1 MSIRFARTVTTV
13 NSHTE
18 GNPTRV
24 IVGGVPVPPG
34 ETLLGKRAWLRR
46 HGDGL
51 RRMLNFEPRGS
62 GMMCSVLLLPPEQ
75 ADSDFSVVIMEQSE
89 YVPMCGHCIIG
100 TATTVVAMGMIA
112 AKEPVTR
119 VRFDT
124 PAGTVVCDVAVEG
137 GEIGTVAFENVESFL
152 WRGNVALDVE
162 GFGQLAADIAY
173 GGDFYAIIDADRLGL
188 ALRPESDLAL
198 ITAWRRIAAAIAEQV
213 AVVHPERPDI
223 DACYQVLF
231 TSRHTTQGDVMQT
244 ILCPPGS
251 LDRSPCGTGT
261 CARLALMF
269 SRGEIAVNERRRF
282 EGVLGTCFTGEVVR
296 ADTRSGITYVTP
308 RVSGRA
314 YITGFH
320 QFVMDPEDP
329 LPEGFRIGP
338 GARPDPAAQ
347 GSTHRPASCA
357 RAA

>member
-1 MSIRFARTVTTV
+1 MSTRFARAVTTV
-13 NSHTE
+13 DSHTE

-24 IVGGVPVPPG
+24 ITGGVAVPPG
-34 ETLLGKRAWLRR
+34 ETLLAKRAWLRR
-46 HGDGL
+46 NGDGL

-62 GMMCSVLLLPPEQ
+62 GMMCSVLLLPPERPE
-75 ADSDFSVVIMEQSE
+75 SDFSVIIMEQDE

-100 TATTVVAMGMIA
+100 AATTVVAMGIVA
-112 AKEPVTR
+112 AREPVTR

-124 PAGTVVCDVAVEG
+124 PAGAVACDVAVAD
-137 GEIGTVAFENVESFL
+137 GEIGAVTFENVESFL
-152 WRGNVALDVE
+152 WRENISLAVE
-162 GFGQLAADIAY
+162 GFGTVVADIAY
-173 GGDFYAIIDADRLGL
+173 GGDFYAVIDADGLRL
-188 ALRPESDLAL
+188 ALRPDNDGEL
-198 ITAWRRIAAAIAEQV
+198 IGAWRRIAHAISEQV
-213 AVVHPERPDI
+213 AVVHPERPGI
-223 DACYQVLF
+223 NACYQVLF
-231 TSRHTTQGDVMQT
+231 TSRNATRGDVKQT

-269 SRGEIAVNERRRF
+269 ARGEILLGEKRRF

-296 ADTRSGITYVTP
+296 AETRAGITYVTP

-320 QFVMDPEDP
+320 QFVLDPGDP

-338 GARPDPAAQ
+338 GPRLPSGAADTGPAQ
-347 GSTHRPASCA
+347 T
-357 RAA
+357 